1 MGLNCGSEQKRSQP
15 PGQTNDLTPMGWENH
30 TNQSGLGLTRSEKGG
45 IRACTDTTSRVYSR
59 PVMDLETVLR
69 CPLLGALYARP
80 PEGLV
85 PRAPTLRE
93 PGKRVR
99 WHIGVLLRSRQKGM
113 RMAEL
118 SSVTGFSVREINSAL
133 GRMRQADEVE
143 ALGEPGDY
151 VYRWVKNA

>member
-1 MGLNCGSEQKRSQP
+1 
-15 PGQTNDLTPMGWENH
+15 
-30 TNQSGLGLTRSEKGG
+30 
-45 IRACTDTTSRVYSR
+45 
-59 PVMDLETVLR
+59 MDLDAVLR

-99 WHIGVLLRSRQKGM
+99 WRIGVLLRSRSGGL
-113 RMAEL
+113 RMGDLAGL
-118 SSVTGFSVREINSAL
+118 TGFNVREINSAL
-133 GRMRQADEVE
+133 GRMRQAGEVE
-143 ALGEPGDY
+143 VLGEPGAY

>member
-1 MGLNCGSEQKRSQP
+1 M
-15 PGQTNDLTPMGWENH
+15 
-30 TNQSGLGLTRSEKGG
+30 TRSEKGG
-45 IRACTDTTSRVYSR
+45 IRACTYTTPRVYSR

-99 WHIGVLLRSRQKGM
+99 WHIGVLLRSRRKGM